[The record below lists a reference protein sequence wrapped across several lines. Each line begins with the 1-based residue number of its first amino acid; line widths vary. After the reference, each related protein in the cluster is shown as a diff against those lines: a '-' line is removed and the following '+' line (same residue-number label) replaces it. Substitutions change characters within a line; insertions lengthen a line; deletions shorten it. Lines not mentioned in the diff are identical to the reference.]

1 MDRLQA
7 QDEARKDKL
16 AVNKEEQEV
25 NDYRRD
31 INAAH
36 QQQQKER
43 NNRYSVSIS
52 FSWLIDY

>member
-43 NNRYSVSIS
+43 NNRYSVSI
-52 FSWLIDY
+52 FSLNY